1 MIQLQ
6 VLISAYGA
14 KGIQS
19 VASLPHPEVEG
30 VSYLVSWQ
38 YADDSPEIPRSLLDR
53 KDFTVIPTSTRGLSI
68 NRNLALEASSAPL
81 LLLGDD
87 DIIYSREYLLA
98 VIEAFRSHPDVDFI
112 CFRYKSE
119 RHPVDHPV
127 SELRLTKPPWW
138 LISFCMAF
146 RRDVIEKSGVRFDE
160 RFGIGAEFP
169 SAEESVFLNDLL
181 RKGIKA
187 LYLPVTV
194 AEHPGATTV
203 MRTETMPDFISA
215 KAAAFV
221 KIYPLTWPMRMI
233 THALRFSDSMKE
245 RQRYISIWLD
255 AVRRFRQK
263 PHGRK
268 KS

>member
-1 MIQLQ
+1 MTQLQ
-6 VLISAYGA
+6 VLISAYGEE
-14 KGIQS
+14 GLRR
-19 VASLPHPEVEG
+19 VASLPHPEVDG

-38 YADDSPEIPRSLLDR
+38 YGDDAPVIPQELLDR
-53 KDFTVIPTSTRGLSI
+53 KDFTVIPTPTRGLSV

-87 DIIYSREYLLA
+87 DIIYTEEYLLR
-98 VIEAFRSHPDVDFI
+98 VIDSFNRYPDIDFI
-112 CFRYKSE
+112 CFRYHSENHPVVHPAEE
-119 RHPVDHPV
+119 RHL
-127 SELRLTKPPWW
+127 STPPWW

-146 RRDVIEKSGVRFDE
+146 RRSAMEKTGVRFDE

-187 LYLPVTV
+187 MYLPLTV

-203 MRTETMPDFISA
+203 MKTETMPDFISA

-221 KIYPLTWPMRMI
+221 KIYPLSWPLRMM
-233 THALRFSDSMKE
+233 THALRFSPSWKE
-245 RQRYISIWLD
+245 RRRYLRIWME
-255 AVRRFRQK
+255 AVGRFR
-263 PHGRK
+263 R
-268 KS
+268 SR